1 MQISLILA
9 AAATLVWLVFS
20 YGIEAALTFATLLS
34 GGIWLG
40 YKLFSK
46 RGTAADI
53 RIGDQPEPLLLEYS
67 RSFFPIFLVVLVL
80 RSFIAEPFRIP
91 SGSMMPTLLAGDFIL
106 VNKFSYGIRLPV
118 VHTKVVDTGEPQRG
132 DVAVFRFPK
141 DPSIDFIK
149 RIVGVPGDH
158 VEYRRKTLFINGEPM
173 PLKPLAPYRG
183 VDPSGRSRGSL
194 EAEEN
199 LTGVVH
205 SVLVNPFAPDF
216 NPSCNYLANGGLTVP
231 EGRYF
236 AMGDN
241 RDDSNDGRCWGLVPE
256 GNLVGRAMI
265 IWFSINTAPD
275 GFIGWSRIGQS
286 IQSTD

>member
-1 MQISLILA
+1 MQMFALLA
-9 AAATLVWLVFS
+9 SAAVMVWLIFA
-20 YGIEAALTFATLLS
+20 YGIEAALTFATVLS
-34 GGIWLG
+34 GAVWLG
-40 YKLFSK
+40 YRVFDGK
-46 RGTAADI
+46 A
-53 RIGDQPEPLLLEYS
+53 GDEKNPQQEAPLLLDYS
-67 RSFFPIFLVVLVL
+67 RSFFPIFLIVLVL
-80 RSFIAEPFRIP
+80 RSFVAEPFRIP

-118 VHTKVVDTGEPQRG
+118 LHTKILDSGEPARG

-141 DPSIDFIK
+141 DPSSDFIK

-158 VEYRRKTLFINGEPM
+158 IAYRRKTLFVNGEPM

-183 VDPSGRSRGSL
+183 VDPSGRARGSL

-199 LTGVVH
+199 LTGVTH

-216 NPSCNYLANGGLTVP
+216 SPSCDVLTNGGLTVP
-231 EGRYF
+231 EGHYF

-256 GNLVGRAMI
+256 ENLVGRAMI
-265 IWFSINTAPD
+265 IWLSLNTEHD
-275 GFIGWSRIGQS
+275 SFIGWGRLGQS
-286 IQSTD
+286 ID